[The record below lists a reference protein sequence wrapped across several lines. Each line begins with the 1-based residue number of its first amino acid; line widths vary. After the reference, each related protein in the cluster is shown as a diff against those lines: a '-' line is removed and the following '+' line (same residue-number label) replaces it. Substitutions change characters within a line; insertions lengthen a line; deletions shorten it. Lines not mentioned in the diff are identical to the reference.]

1 MALVSFGAS
10 DEGEALRIGVDK
22 YEAFKS
28 EVERLVAKGGMGDWK
43 LEFAH
48 KRLQGGHEAQFESNA
63 DCTVAYFTYTTSLA
77 KGCTPRPVLAAR
89 HEFGHML
96 SARLTRLAHKRF
108 VHEDEVLAEEEKLSM
123 ICERLLT

>member
-1 MALVSFGAS
+1 M
-10 DEGEALRIGVDK
+10 RITA
-22 YEAFKS
+22 EQFQAFRQ
-28 EVERLVAKGGMGDWK
+28 EVERLVTKGGLGDWK
-43 LEFAH
+43 VEFAH
-48 KRLQGGHEAQFESNA
+48 KRLQGGHEAEFAAND

-108 VHEDEVLAEEEKLSM
+108 VHEDEVLAEEE
-123 ICERLLT
+123 

>member
-1 MALVSFGAS
+1 M
-10 DEGEALRIGVDK
+10 RIAPDQFDD
-22 YEAFKS
+22 FKA
-28 EVERLVAKGGMGDWK
+28 EVERLVLKGGMGDWK
-43 LEFAH
+43 VEYAH
-48 KRLQGGHEAQFESNA
+48 KRLQGGHEAEFSAND
-63 DCTVAYFTYTTSLA
+63 DCTVAYFSYTTSLA
-77 KGCTPRPVLAAR
+77 KGCKPHPVLAAR